1 MFGFFKMAKEAKATQ
16 KALTA
21 AFEARG
27 YMPFMTLDNTIHDA
41 LVKEAM
47 ATGVE
52 ATVDHF
58 AWADRSMGNM
68 EFIEHYKERSKKFQR
83 RRFGVAVLAAFAASW
98 LSVWLS

>member
-1 MFGFFKMAKEAKATQ
+1 
-16 KALTA
+16 
-21 AFEARG
+21 
-27 YMPFMTLDNTIHDA
+27 MPFMTLDNTIHDA

-52 ATVDHF
+52 ATMDHF
-58 AWADRSMGNM
+58 ARADRSVGNM

>member
-1 MFGFFKMAKEAKATQ
+1 MFGFFKTVKETKAAQ
-16 KALTA
+16 NALTA

-41 LVKEAM
+41 LVREAM

-58 AWADRSMGNM
+58 AWADRSMGDL
-68 EFIEHYKERSKKFQR
+68 EFIEHYKERSKKFR
-83 RRFGVAVLAAFAASW
+83 RRFWRRRARGFRG
-98 LSVWLS
+98 